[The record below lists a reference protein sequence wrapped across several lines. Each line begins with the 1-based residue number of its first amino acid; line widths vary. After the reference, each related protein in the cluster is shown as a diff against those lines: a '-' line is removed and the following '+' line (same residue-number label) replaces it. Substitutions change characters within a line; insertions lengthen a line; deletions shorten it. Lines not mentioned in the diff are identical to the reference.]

1 MQLTKKEKQNA
12 KYKKKTRTKK
22 QNKKKLSVQFSPN
35 TFLCL
40 LEIGI
45 LEGQEG
51 ERRGGGGNK
60 AIVK

>member
-12 KYKKKTRTKK
+12 KYKKKK
-22 QNKKKLSVQFSPN
+22 QEQKNKTKKKLSVQFSPN

-51 ERRGGGGNK
+51 ERRGGQ
-60 AIVK
+60 